1 MSDSLHSDDLH
12 LAGLV
17 LAATA
22 AADEEGR
29 TPHAQGKRRRDDE
42 ETHLDGPYYQNP
54 IDQTSSQTAPAN
66 GPSLHSSASVLFR
79 EPSMTSR
86 KYSRP
91 PLGKVFTS
99 LQLAP
104 ENFLRLQTAAKAFM
118 LDEAHL
124 ERRDVVGHQKQS
136 GAADVAKLNLWNCVE
151 DFLSTHG
158 YGEKY
163 FAPGVGGD
171 IPDAPART
179 LSWPADR
186 QTIIKLMMPL
196 MRKMVTNERQ
206 RVYAA
211 ESRKSTGTKEDEKP
225 DSNSPNK
232 DESPRLDAAGTGPLV
247 SPAPAAAG
255 TGGPPLPSTPSPISA
270 TNGHVRSSPP
280 FKPSIAI
287 HVNVVSS
294 NVEGARRRVI
304 PRFTL
309 QPETTPNLSALIS
322 HAKRKHPGGLE
333 SDSSMPV
340 VKVWLPDGL
349 VTVAD
354 DREWMVA
361 LLSAGVVD
369 WMDGEVRVLVE
380 V

>member
-1 MSDSLHSDDLH
+1 MSDTLHSDDLH

-29 TPHAQGKRRRDDE
+29 IPHSQAKRKRNDDE
-42 ETHLDGPYYQNP
+42 TREDGHFYQDP
-54 IDQTSSQTAPAN
+54 IDEAPSQTVLAN
-66 GPSLHSSASVLFR
+66 GPSLHSSAAVLFR

-104 ENFLRLQTAAKAFM
+104 ENFLRLQTAAKTFM
-118 LDEAHL
+118 LDEAHP

-151 DFLSTHG
+151 DFLSAHG
-158 YGEKY
+158 YGDKY
-163 FAPGVGGD
+163 FAPGVGGN

-211 ESRKSTGTKEDEKP
+211 ESRKSTGAKEDEKLE
-225 DSNSPNK
+225 SNSPNR
-232 DESPRLDAAGTGPLV
+232 DESPRLDGSGAEPLV
-247 SPAPAAAG
+247 SPTTASG
-255 TGGPPLPSTPSPISA
+255 TGGPLLPSTPSPISGI
-270 TNGHVRSSPP
+270 NGHVRSSPP

-287 HVNVVSS
+287 HVNVVS
-294 NVEGARRRVI
+294 NVEGARRRVV

-309 QPETTPNLSALIS
+309 QPEATPNLSALIS
-322 HAKRKHPGGLE
+322 HVRRKHPGGLA
-333 SDSSMPV
+333 SDSGMPV

-349 VTVAD
+349 VTVAED
-354 DREWMVA
+354 GEWMVA